1 MNNYHIFSD
10 YFEGRI
16 KGMMS
21 VEKNKTILLQVI
33 YFTKMKLE
41 SAANRTYIERRVS
54 IKLKISQP
62 ERIFCILTTY
72 SALIFYYYYF
82 ILY

>member
-1 MNNYHIFSD
+1 
-10 YFEGRI
+10 
-16 KGMMS
+16 
-21 VEKNKTILLQVI
+21 
-33 YFTKMKLE
+33 MKLE